1 MTKILKSGSGEKNSR
16 YTIAGLTEKEIY
28 TLMSIVKKE
37 FLKAADPNDWT
48 YDNEEAYPVLD
59 LYNDLSSQIRNLIL
73 I

>member
-1 MTKILKSGSGEKNSR
+1 MTKILKSGSDEKNSR

-37 FLKAADPNDWT
+37 YIKAADPNDWT
-48 YDNEEAYPVLD
+48 YDDETAQPVLD
-59 LYNDLSSQIRNLIL
+59 LYIDLSSQIRNLIL